1 MTTPTPRIDALFT
14 QTKLVCFG
22 RYTLRVPLEA
32 QLNWGS
38 QIIYEGFITHPN
50 AAERAKEI
58 INQHWAKVRFADDSA
73 ELIEVRS
80 GPTPGGICLWYYK
93 SDMSK
98 ERDTRDFFGVT
109 IANGHAF
116 TYKGMALKG
125 KASSDFVITTELIR
139 NLRYRDPDEI
149 PTEPGVCIQLGFVK
163 ENTYRFQED
172 FAAGIYL
179 PSLPDVSFSV
189 SSNTGA
195 NTVGLGAKGLLHS
208 MQEQRGI
215 LGSLYP
221 QFTSFREGKKTI
233 GLWNGEEVLSRRKDG
248 THEFDW
254 GAISAERSVAQ
265 PGRLRVKLYSKVEQN
280 RIGAA
285 TQASVSDAEAI
296 ALWDKLLGS
305 LTYRVEVLGGPV
317 QKAAP

>member
-1 MTTPTPRIDALFT
+1 MILEENMPFLFVLMRATGSVMPTVGAAATYKRMRTGF
-14 QTKLVCFG
+14 
-22 RYTLRVPLEA
+22 
-32 QLNWGS
+32 
-38 QIIYEGFITHPN
+38 EG
-50 AAERAKEI
+50 
-58 INQHWAKVRFADDSA
+58 
-73 ELIEVRS
+73 
-80 GPTPGGICLWYYK
+80 GGITGWIEK
-93 SDMSK
+93 
-98 ERDTRDFFGVT
+98 T
-109 IANGHAF
+109 
-116 TYKGMALKG
+116 
-125 KASSDFVITTELIR
+125 
-139 NLRYRDPDEI
+139 
-149 PTEPGVCIQLGFVK
+149 
-163 ENTYRFQED
+163 

-215 LGSLYP
+215 LGRLYP

-285 TQASVSDAEAI
+285 AQASVSDAEAI

-305 LTYRVEVLGGPV
+305 LTYRVEVPGGPV
-317 QKAAP
+317 QKATP